1 MDEAILNAFWNYED
15 EVIADDGGD
24 MSTHYYEFWNEMF
37 HYLDP
42 QAFKLAMKRAK
53 QADPTGNVADFVK
66 STQWRN
72 R

>member
-1 MDEAILNAFWNYED
+1 MDDAILQAFWNYED

-24 MSTHYYEFWNEMF
+24 MSTHYYEFWNEIF
-37 HYLDP
+37 HHLDP

-53 QADPTGNVADFVK
+53 YYNPTGNVADFVK